1 MKEPQACAAL
11 TKLGRTVFLF
21 SDNGA
26 PLVSKQVRE
35 GHRGI
40 VRPFAAVTFK
50 LQSFFV
56 QLAFELSSFQAFKL
70 SSFQASSSWNFLLS
84 DTQYP
89 RCVAGMD
96 HDNDD
101 NDNEVR
107 KKPKQAQSVLEEAT
121 IDGLYW
127 IIEYEIQNLETGAQG

>member
-1 MKEPQACAAL
+1 
-11 TKLGRTVFLF
+11 
-21 SDNGA
+21 
-26 PLVSKQVRE
+26 
-35 GHRGI
+35 
-40 VRPFAAVTFK
+40 
-50 LQSFFV
+50 
-56 QLAFELSSFQAFKL
+56 
-70 SSFQASSSWNFLLS
+70 
-84 DTQYP
+84 
-89 RCVAGMD
+89 MD